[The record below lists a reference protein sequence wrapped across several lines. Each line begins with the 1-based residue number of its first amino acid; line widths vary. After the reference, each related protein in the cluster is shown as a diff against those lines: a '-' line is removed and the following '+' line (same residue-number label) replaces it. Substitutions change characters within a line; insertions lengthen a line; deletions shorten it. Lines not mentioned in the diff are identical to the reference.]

1 MFRLR
6 LFLRAKEVVYKS
18 ELAWATGDQSCGTL
32 PGFAGLF
39 LRLGPM
45 GEAPMDEITK
55 TEVWDLAAGMFIVI
69 SMVSGLAF
77 IIASAIH

>member
-1 MFRLR
+1 
-6 LFLRAKEVVYKS
+6 
-18 ELAWATGDQSCGTL
+18 
-32 PGFAGLF
+32 
-39 LRLGPM
+39 
-45 GEAPMDEITK
+45 MDEITK

>member
-1 MFRLR
+1 MFPLR
-6 LFLRAKEVVYKS
+6 PVLRAKEVVYKS
-18 ELAWATGDQSCGTL
+18 ELAWATRDQSSGTL
-32 PGFAGLF
+32 PGFASLV

-55 TEVWDLAAGMFIVI
+55 TEIWDLAAGTFIVV